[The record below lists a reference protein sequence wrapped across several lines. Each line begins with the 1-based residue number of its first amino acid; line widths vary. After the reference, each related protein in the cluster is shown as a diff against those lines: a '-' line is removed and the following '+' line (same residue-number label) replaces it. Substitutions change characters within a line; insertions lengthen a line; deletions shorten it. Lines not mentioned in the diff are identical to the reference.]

1 MVSDTNSDDPSE
13 LKPRGGKQKK
23 DKTLRQQTTT
33 GTKEN
38 YSIEL
43 DYLEKYAI
51 SRATWE
57 EARPIVDMMEIM
69 WGLDPPPPVA
79 AAIQR
84 IKEKFSHLIYG
95 PKIDSHDTI
104 QGDKNNFESG
114 ADLNKLYMS
123 QGISVQ
129 EAINELSNK
138 ANYGKRQRKRR
149 SQCVPGRKHDGETV
163 SDKLPQRPRLLG
175 E

>member
-1 MVSDTNSDDPSE
+1 MMADTNNDDPSE
-13 LKPRGGKQKK
+13 LKPWGGEQKK
-23 DKTLRQQTTT
+23 YQTLRQQTKTK
-33 GTKEN
+33 TKEP
-38 YSIEL
+38 YSVEL
-43 DYLEKYAI
+43 DFLEKYAL

-57 EARPIVDMMEIM
+57 EARPIVDLLEIK

-79 AAIQR
+79 AVIQR
-84 IKEKFSHLIYG
+84 VKEKFSQLIYG

-104 QGDKNNFESG
+104 QGDKNSFESG

-129 EAINELSNK
+129 EAIKELTKQTNH
-138 ANYGKRQRKRR
+138 GKRQRKRR

-163 SDKLPQRPRLLG
+163 SDKLPQRSR
-175 E
+175 